1 MTTSLDCGGRRLDLR
16 RAAIVGILNVTPDS
30 FSDGG
35 IFLARDAA
43 CRHAARMVEEG
54 ADMIDV
60 GGESTRPGAQA
71 VTLQEE
77 MDRVVPVIEALRA
90 EVDVPLSVDTSKP
103 ELMRAAVAAGAGVIN
118 DVMALRAPGA
128 LDAGAALVN
137 DVTGGTFDP
146 GMLPLVADRRVPVVL
161 MHMQGEPRRM
171 QENPVY
177 GDVVA
182 DVRAFL
188 VERVRAARAAGID
201 AGRLVVDPG
210 FGFGKTVR
218 HNFALLRGLEALAA
232 LGHPVLVGLS
242 RKSMS
247 GKTLDLPVDGRLHA
261 SVALA
266 VLAVRAGA
274 RLVRVHAVR
283 APREAV
289 RLAEAVYAE
298 RDGEVT

>member
-1 MTTSLDCGGRRLDLR
+1 M
-16 RAAIVGILNVTPDS
+16 
-30 FSDGG
+30 
-35 IFLARDAA
+35 ARDAA

-103 ELMRAAVAAGAGVIN
+103 ELMRAAVAAGAGFIN

-128 LDAGAALVN
+128 LDAAAAL
-137 DVTGGTFDP
+137 
-146 GMLPLVADRRVPVVL
+146 RVPVCL

-218 HNFALLRGLEALAA
+218 HNFALLRGLEAIAA

-242 RKSMS
+242 RKSMI

-274 RLVRVHAVR
+274 RLVRVHDVR
-283 APREAV
+283 ATREAV
-289 RLAEAVYAE
+289 RMAEAVYAE